1 MLQNFRDRHPVYFS
15 LTHAAFVT
23 SVGYYCLMFDA
34 DWDSTRMPSNTAIRI
49 YFLAATV
56 LLMEDVLDGCSIAL
70 SQHPTPRSR
79 HFWVFAFY
87 LGLWFF
93 ILMTLILWI
102 DTFASHMGV
111 IGLIISLLFGVFMA
125 ALAIKSKLSSKT
137 TIAPLKA
144 RYNLEKPT
152 HHYLYF
158 AMPFFVILVIFIDFI
173 IARSMTAPIQPDDG
187 NLRFISLYT
196 LYLLILMSG
205 LTPLYQRQNHRSWVA
220 KIGETRLLR
229 IITLGFGIYFL
240 VSN

>member
-15 LTHAAFVT
+15 LTHAAFVAGF
-23 SVGYYCLMFDA
+23 GYLFLMFK
-34 DWDSTRMPSNTAIRI
+34 WDSTRMPSDAAIRI
-49 YFLAATV
+49 CFLIATV

-70 SQHPTPRSR
+70 WQHPTPRSH
-79 HFWVFAFY
+79 HFWMFAFY
-87 LGLWFF
+87 MGLWFF

-102 DTFASHMGV
+102 DTFASHMG
-111 IGLIISLLFGVFMA
+111 GMTLIISLLFGVFMA
-125 ALAIKSKLSSKT
+125 ASAIKSKLSSKT

-173 IARSMTAPIQPDDG
+173 IARSMTAPIQPDDV

-205 LTPLYQRQNHRSWVA
+205 LTPLYQRQSHGSWVA
-220 KIGETRLLR
+220 KIGETRLLG
-229 IITLGFGIYFL
+229 IIILGFGVYFL

>member
-15 LTHAAFVT
+15 LISAAFAAGF
-23 SVGYYCLMFDA
+23 GYLCLMFGA
-34 DWDSTRMPSNTAIRI
+34 GWDSTRMPSDAAIRI
-49 YFLAATV
+49 CFLAATL

-79 HFWVFAFY
+79 HFWMFAFY

-93 ILMTLILWI
+93 ILITLILRV

-205 LTPLYQRQNHRSWVA
+205 LTPLYQRQNHGSWAA
-220 KIGETRLLR
+220 KIGGTRLLGM
-229 IITLGFGIYFL
+229 IILGFGVYFL

>member
-1 MLQNFRDRHPVYFS
+1 M
-15 LTHAAFVT
+15 
-23 SVGYYCLMFDA
+23 
-34 DWDSTRMPSNTAIRI
+34 
-49 YFLAATV
+49 
-56 LLMEDVLDGCSIAL
+56 
-70 SQHPTPRSR
+70 
-79 HFWVFAFY
+79 FAFY

-93 ILMTLILWI
+93 ILITLILRV

-158 AMPFFVILVIFIDFI
+158 AMPFFVILVIFIDVI

-187 NLRFISLYT
+187 KLRFISLFT

-205 LTPLYQRQNHRSWVA
+205 LTPLYQRQSHGSWVA
-220 KIGETRLLR
+220 KIGGTRLLG
-229 IITLGFGIYFL
+229 IIILAFGVYFL
-240 VSN
+240 VLN

>member
-34 DWDSTRMPSNTAIRI
+34 DWDSTQMPSDAAIRI
-49 YFLAATV
+49 CFLAATV

-70 SQHPTPRSR
+70 WQHPTPSSR
-79 HFWVFAFY
+79 HFWMFAFY
-87 LGLWFF
+87 MRLWFF
-93 ILMTLILWI
+93 IFMTLILGT
-102 DTFASHMGV
+102 DKFPSHRR
-111 IGLIISLLFGVFMA
+111 IIALIMSLLFGVVMA
-125 ALAIKSKLSSKT
+125 AVAIKSKLSSKIA
-137 TIAPLKA
+137 IAPLKA

-173 IARSMTAPIQPDDG
+173 IARSTTAPIQPDDG
-187 NLRFISLYT
+187 NLRFISLYS

-205 LTPLYQRQNHRSWVA
+205 LTPL
-220 KIGETRLLR
+220 
-229 IITLGFGIYFL
+229 
-240 VSN
+240 

>member
-1 MLQNFRDRHPVYFS
+1 MLYRPV
-15 LTHAAFVT
+15 AA
-23 SVGYYCLMFDA
+23 
-34 DWDSTRMPSNTAIRI
+34 
-49 YFLAATV
+49 
-56 LLMEDVLDGCSIAL
+56 
-70 SQHPTPRSR
+70 PTPRSR
-79 HFWVFAFY
+79 HFWMFAFY

-173 IARSMTAPIQPDDG
+173 IARSMTAPILSNDS
-187 NLRFISLYT
+187 NLRFPGLYT
-196 LYLLILMSG
+196 LYFLILMSG
-205 LTPLYQRQNHRSWVA
+205 LTPLYQRQNDGSWAA

-229 IITLGFGIYFL
+229 IIILGFGIYFL

>member
-15 LTHAAFVT
+15 LTHAAFAAGF
-23 SVGYYCLMFDA
+23 GYLCFMFGT
-34 DWDSTRMPSNTAIRI
+34 DWDSTRMPSDAAIRI
-49 YFLAATV
+49 CFLAATV

-79 HFWVFAFY
+79 HFWMFAFY

-93 ILMTLILWI
+93 ILITLILRV
-102 DTFASHMGV
+102 DAFASHMGV

-205 LTPLYQRQNHRSWVA
+205 LTPLYQRQSHGSWVA
-220 KIGETRLLR
+220 KIGETRLLG
-229 IITLGFGIYFL
+229 IIILGFGVYFL

>member
-1 MLQNFRDRHPVYFS
+1 MFSSRNRVVNGRRSKWMLYRPV
-15 LTHAAFVT
+15 AAPNPT
-23 SVGYYCLMFDA
+23 Q
-34 DWDSTRMPSNTAIRI
+34 PP
-49 YFLAATV
+49 FL
-56 LLMEDVLDGCSIAL
+56 DVRFL
-70 SQHPTPRSR
+70 SGVV
-79 HFWVFAFY
+79 VFY
-87 LGLWFF
+87 M
-93 ILMTLILWI
+93 ITLILWV
-102 DTFASHMGV
+102 DTFVSHMGV

-173 IARSMTAPIQPDDG
+173 TARSMTAPIQPDDG

-205 LTPLYQRQNHRSWVA
+205 LTPLYQRQNHGSWAA
-220 KIGETRLLR
+220 KIGGTRLLGM
-229 IITLGFGIYFL
+229 IILGFGVYFL

>member
-1 MLQNFRDRHPVYFS
+1 MRRGSEYLRETDIMLQNFRDRHPVYFS
-15 LTHAAFVT
+15 LISAAFAAGF
-23 SVGYYCLMFDA
+23 GYLCLMFGA
-34 DWDSTRMPSNTAIRI
+34 GWDSTRMPSDAAIRI
-49 YFLAATV
+49 CFLAATG
-56 LLMEDVLDGCSIAL
+56 LLMEDVIDGCSIAL

-79 HFWVFAFY
+79 HFWMFAFY

-93 ILMTLILWI
+93 ILITLILRV

-196 LYLLILMSG
+196 LYLLILSQASRHYTKGKTTGHG
-205 LTPLYQRQNHRSWVA
+205 LQKLVGPDC
-220 KIGETRLLR
+220 
-229 IITLGFGIYFL
+229 LG
-240 VSN
+240 

>member
-1 MLQNFRDRHPVYFS
+1 MRQNFRDRHPVYFS

-34 DWDSTRMPSNTAIRI
+34 DWDSTQMPSNAAIRI
-49 YFLAATV
+49 CFLAATL

-79 HFWVFAFY
+79 HFWMFAFY

-93 ILMTLILWI
+93 ILITLILRV

-158 AMPFFVILVIFIDFI
+158 AMPFFVILVIFIDVI
-173 IARSMTAPIQPDDG
+173 IAHSMPAPIQPDDG
-187 NLRFISLYT
+187 NLRFIRLFT
-196 LYLLILMSG
+196 LYLLIAVSG
-205 LTPLYQRQNHRSWVA
+205 LTPLYQRQSHGSSVA
-220 KIGETRLLR
+220 KFGGTRLLG
-229 IITLGFGIYFL
+229 IIILSFGVYFL

>member
-1 MLQNFRDRHPVYFS
+1 
-15 LTHAAFVT
+15 
-23 SVGYYCLMFDA
+23 
-34 DWDSTRMPSNTAIRI
+34 
-49 YFLAATV
+49 
-56 LLMEDVLDGCSIAL
+56 MEDVLNGCSIAL

-79 HFWVFAFY
+79 HFWMFAFY

-144 RYNLEKPT
+144 RYNLEKLT

-173 IARSMTAPIQPDDG
+173 IARSMTAPILSNDS
-187 NLRFISLYT
+187 NLRFPGLYT
-196 LYLLILMSG
+196 LYFLILMSG
-205 LTPLYQRQNHRSWVA
+205 LTPLYQRQNHGSWVA
-220 KIGETRLLR
+220 KIGGTRLLG
-229 IITLGFGIYFL
+229 IIILGFGVYFL